1 MLYCIFIYL
10 YIIFSQ
16 LLCEQHNAHTV
27 TISTTWNDGSV
38 SLREVGVQ
46 ILSTLRKIVI
56 CPGQSLSN
64 DSFCIPP
71 MLFSALCLDCE
82 DTGWEEKGE
91 CSFFLGW
98 SQRPVE
104 LWRAREILLISIYGQ
119 VVKKFCF
126 YCPLER
132 GRIQQ
137 MFYTLSCF
145 WIHAIPF
152 LWFLSAQFLPI
163 WTEAIEIF
171 HWCVSMVGLP
181 MSPPLL

>member
-1 MLYCIFIYL
+1 MWTTQCSYSNYLNYLEWWLCIFKRSRCPNSVHTEKDRHL
-10 YIIFSQ
+10 SW
-16 LLCEQHNAHTV
+16 TV
-27 TISTTWNDGSV
+27 TEQW
-38 SLREVGVQ
+38 L
-46 ILSTLRKIVI
+46 ILY
-56 CPGQSLSN
+56 
-64 DSFCIPP
+64 PP